1 LQDLLEKLNAITHEN
16 HFRQYAVKHSLIQLM
31 AKSSPTIKELDK
43 KQQLCEQLLQLTQTL
58 DPGGARLAV
67 YEAVIC
73 YELHNVLVTK
83 AEKDKKQ
90 ADWIRAKSLLLR
102 VVYLLRSEQHLPEGQ
117 LAIVASKKIQ
127 EIEANIKS

>member
-1 LQDLLEKLNAITHEN
+1 MLEKLNAITHEN

-31 AKSSPTIKELDK
+31 AKSYPTKEELDK
-43 KQQLCEQLLQLTQTL
+43 KQQLCEQLLKVTQTL

-67 YEAVIC
+67 YEAVVC
-73 YELHNVLVTK
+73 YELHNVLVAK
-83 AEKDKKQ
+83 AQKDNNQ
-90 ADWIRAKSLLLR
+90 ADWIRAKNLLLR
-102 VVYLLRSEQHLPEGQ
+102 VVYLLRSEEHLPEGQ